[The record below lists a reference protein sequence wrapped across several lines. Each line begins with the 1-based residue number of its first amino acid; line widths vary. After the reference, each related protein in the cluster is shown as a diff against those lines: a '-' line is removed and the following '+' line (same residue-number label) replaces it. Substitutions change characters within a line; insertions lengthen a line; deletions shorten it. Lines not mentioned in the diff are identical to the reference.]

1 MMKKFL
7 VSLVIA
13 LGATQLT
20 QAQITCDMM
29 NLIVNVSDTGLV
41 KLYHPGHYLTWPQ
54 SENIIVWEITDS
66 QGNIIAEDTL
76 IDNSD
81 FLFYH
86 NIPFTD
92 TMNVTALLTNDSAG
106 IACLIEDQLYWE
118 VTELIPGVFT
128 GRWEF
133 LHGNVGVDVT
143 NTTGIDDIEPTTAS
157 VYPNPSNDVVN
168 VSLDKG
174 QLLKIE
180 LFSMTGRLIFKK
192 DLNSRTYALNI
203 SDYPS
208 GVYLVRVFNQN
219 NDIVNTKILKE

>member
-203 SDYPS
+203 GDYPS

-219 NDIVNTKILKE
+219 NDIVNTTILKE